1 MDFGIGKVELE
12 EVNPHLRGE
21 RVENHL
27 GKNAPSSPDRDSN
40 LDLAI
45 LSSRAQHDKRINGKQ
60 DREYDSIYRPQM
72 NFRETVPEYEDPD
85 YGALEDQSPA
95 ASRNMQQTSDVYASF
110 NSKVYVSFLP
120 QNKYLR
126 KEEEL
131 TEKAA
136 PLNNIHYYIQ
146 NDLNVV
152 TDWPDP
158 HKRLGQLSAVSL
170 DKDGN
175 VVVFHRGDREW
186 GAESFQP
193 NNVYNQ
199 RALGP
204 IQQNTVV
211 VFNATT
217 GKVVYEWGSN
227 RQTLPIFYLP
237 HGLAVDPENNVWVTD
252 VALHQVF
259 KFAPGKGNHNP
270 LLTLGESFVPSK
282 DAHHFCKPTDIAIM
296 TNGDFFVSD
305 GYCNSRIVKFSKNG
319 TKILEWGRST
329 FQGFPPLQVPPPYFF
344 SIPHALA
351 LAEDKQLLCVADR
364 ENGRIQCFNCHNGTF
379 VMQVHSKEL
388 GGRIFSVAYAPVQDG
403 LLYLVNGPSLTS
415 NKAHTSGYVVDMGT
429 KKLVDQFTPNEKEF
443 SNPHDL
449 AVSSDGNQVYVV
461 ELNPYKV
468 WKFVKGLNNT
478 LKHKEDDKPIIV
490 DKSATS
496 AATALG
502 IVIGATAVVGIVVLA
517 AVLRMRRR
525 GCISGYSTQH
535 DRWEFPIS
543 PVEGFKLG
551 QFLDRHQGFEKVST
565 EESDEEASSN
575 SSSVELGA
583 GQRTPFA

>member
-1 MDFGIGKVELE
+1 MQKYVLLFLVCCKLTRTQYE
-12 EVNPHLRGE
+12 H
-21 RVENHL
+21 
-27 GKNAPSSPDRDSN
+27 
-40 LDLAI
+40 
-45 LSSRAQHDKRINGKQ
+45 INGKQ

-95 ASRNMQQTSDVYASF
+95 ASRNVQQTSDVYASF
-110 NSKVYVSFLP
+110 NS
-120 QNKYLR
+120 N
-126 KEEEL
+126 
-131 TEKAA
+131 
-136 PLNNIHYYIQ
+136 
-146 NDLNVV
+146 LNVV

-227 RQTLPIFYLP
+227 RFYLP

-329 FQGFPPLQVPPPYFF
+329 FQGYPPLQVPPPYFF

-364 ENGRIQCFNCHNGTF
+364 ENGRILCFNCLDGIF

-415 NKAHTSGYVVDMGT
+415 NKAHISGYVVDMGT

-468 WKFVKGLNNT
+468 WKFVKGDANISNVVIKSETLQNSITTSGLSAPLSNLNIGLNNT
-478 LKHKEDDKPIIV
+478 LKNKEDDKPIIV

-525 GCISGYSTQH
+525 GRLRSGYAKEYTMEYS
-535 DRWEFPIS
+535 
-543 PVEGFKLG
+543 KLV
-551 QFLDRHQGFEKVST
+551 D
-565 EESDEEASSN
+565 SS
-575 SSSVELGA
+575 
-583 GQRTPFA
+583 

>member
-1 MDFGIGKVELE
+1 MQTYPPAACIPHSRPDISPFKRYHIVAELY
-12 EVNPHLRGE
+12 NIFMLLTLNKAGRPGN
-21 RVENHL
+21 RV
-27 GKNAPSSPDRDSN
+27 AAS
-40 LDLAI
+40 
-45 LSSRAQHDKRINGKQ
+45 INGKQ
-60 DREYDSIYRPQM
+60 DREYDSIYRPHM
-72 NFRETVPEYEDPD
+72 NFRETGPEYEEPD
-85 YGALEDQSPA
+85 YGALEDQAPA
-95 ASRNMQQTSDVYASF
+95 ASRNVQQTSDAYASF
-110 NSKVYVSFLP
+110 NS
-120 QNKYLR
+120 N
-126 KEEEL
+126 
-131 TEKAA
+131 
-136 PLNNIHYYIQ
+136 
-146 NDLNVV
+146 LNVV

-217 GKVVYEWGSN
+217 GKVVYE
-227 RQTLPIFYLP
+227 FYLP

-282 DAHHFCKPTDIAIM
+282 DDHHFCKPTDIAIM

-364 ENGRIQCFNCHNGTF
+364 ENGRIQCFNCNDGTF

-490 DKSATS
+490 DNSATS

-525 GCISGYSTQH
+525 GRLRSGYAKEYTMEYS
-535 DRWEFPIS
+535 
-543 PVEGFKLG
+543 KLV
-551 QFLDRHQGFEKVST
+551 D
-565 EESDEEASSN
+565 SS
-575 SSSVELGA
+575 
-583 GQRTPFA
+583 

>member
-1 MDFGIGKVELE
+1 MQKYVLLFLVCCKLTLTQYE
-12 EVNPHLRGE
+12 H
-21 RVENHL
+21 
-27 GKNAPSSPDRDSN
+27 
-40 LDLAI
+40 
-45 LSSRAQHDKRINGKQ
+45 INGKQ

-95 ASRNMQQTSDVYASF
+95 ASRNVQQTSDVYASF
-110 NSKVYVSFLP
+110 NSTFTRGKSLASKAVIAPGRFPKLLFTYARSA
-120 QNKYLR
+120 
-126 KEEEL
+126 L
-131 TEKAA
+131 TLEQEMAA
-136 PLNNIHYYIQ
+136 FASVIATACSSSNVWTTYKQ

-227 RQTLPIFYLP
+227 RQQHKSILSLQELPLFYLP

-296 TNGDFFVSD
+296 TNG
-305 GYCNSRIVKFSKNG
+305 Y
-319 TKILEWGRST
+319 
-329 FQGFPPLQVPPPYFF
+329 PPSQVPSPYFF
-344 SIPHALA
+344 SIPHALV

-364 ENGRIQCFNCHNGTF
+364 ENGRILCFNCLDGIF

-388 GGRIFSVAYAPVQDG
+388 GGRIFSVAYAPVQG
-403 LLYLVNGPSLTS
+403 LI
-415 NKAHTSGYVVDMGT
+415 
-429 KKLVDQFTPNEKEF
+429 F
-443 SNPHDL
+443 
-449 AVSSDGNQVYVV
+449 
-461 ELNPYKV
+461 
-468 WKFVKGLNNT
+468 
-478 LKHKEDDKPIIV
+478 
-490 DKSATS
+490 
-496 AATALG
+496 
-502 IVIGATAVVGIVVLA
+502 
-517 AVLRMRRR
+517 
-525 GCISGYSTQH
+525 
-535 DRWEFPIS
+535 
-543 PVEGFKLG
+543 
-551 QFLDRHQGFEKVST
+551 
-565 EESDEEASSN
+565 
-575 SSSVELGA
+575 
-583 GQRTPFA
+583 

>member
-1 MDFGIGKVELE
+1 MQKYVLLFLVCCKLTRTQYE
-12 EVNPHLRGE
+12 H
-21 RVENHL
+21 
-27 GKNAPSSPDRDSN
+27 
-40 LDLAI
+40 
-45 LSSRAQHDKRINGKQ
+45 INGKQ

-95 ASRNMQQTSDVYASF
+95 ASRNVQQTSDVYASF
-110 NSKVYVSFLP
+110 NS
-120 QNKYLR
+120 N
-126 KEEEL
+126 
-131 TEKAA
+131 
-136 PLNNIHYYIQ
+136 
-146 NDLNVV
+146 LNVV

-227 RQTLPIFYLP
+227 RQ
-237 HGLAVDPENNVWVTD
+237 
-252 VALHQVF
+252 
-259 KFAPGKGNHNP
+259 FAPGKGNHNP

-329 FQGFPPLQVPPPYFF
+329 FQGYPPLQVPPPYFF

-364 ENGRIQCFNCHNGTF
+364 ENGRILCFNCLDGIF

-388 GGRIFSVAYAPVQDG
+388 GGRIFSVAYAPVQG
-403 LLYLVNGPSLTS
+403 LI
-415 NKAHTSGYVVDMGT
+415 
-429 KKLVDQFTPNEKEF
+429 F
-443 SNPHDL
+443 
-449 AVSSDGNQVYVV
+449 
-461 ELNPYKV
+461 
-468 WKFVKGLNNT
+468 
-478 LKHKEDDKPIIV
+478 
-490 DKSATS
+490 
-496 AATALG
+496 
-502 IVIGATAVVGIVVLA
+502 
-517 AVLRMRRR
+517 
-525 GCISGYSTQH
+525 
-535 DRWEFPIS
+535 
-543 PVEGFKLG
+543 
-551 QFLDRHQGFEKVST
+551 
-565 EESDEEASSN
+565 
-575 SSSVELGA
+575 
-583 GQRTPFA
+583 

>member
-12 EVNPHLRGE
+12 EVNPHLRGG
-21 RVENHL
+21 RVENRL
-27 GKNAPSSPDRDSN
+27 GKNSPSSPDRDSN

-45 LSSRAQHDKRINGKQ
+45 LSSRAQHDKHINGKQ

-95 ASRNMQQTSDVYASF
+95 ASRNVQQTSDAYASF
-110 NSKVYVSFLP
+110 NS
-120 QNKYLR
+120 N
-126 KEEEL
+126 
-131 TEKAA
+131 
-136 PLNNIHYYIQ
+136 
-146 NDLNVV
+146 LNVV

-217 GKVVYEWGSN
+217 GKVVYE
-227 RQTLPIFYLP
+227 FYLP

-282 DAHHFCKPTDIAIM
+282 DAHHF
-296 TNGDFFVSD
+296 
-305 GYCNSRIVKFSKNG
+305 
-319 TKILEWGRST
+319 W
-329 FQGFPPLQVPPPYFF
+329 FPPLQVPPPYFF

-525 GCISGYSTQH
+525 GRLRSGYAKEYTMEYS
-535 DRWEFPIS
+535 
-543 PVEGFKLG
+543 KLV
-551 QFLDRHQGFEKVST
+551 D
-565 EESDEEASSN
+565 SS
-575 SSSVELGA
+575 
-583 GQRTPFA
+583 